1 MCRRPADEHLV
12 GLIRHMMR
20 PDAKDRPRASDVEEQ
35 IALIGGIAK
44 ATGGSEFSQPCCGLG
59 MFLPE
64 PDSPGEVANA
74 VKIFKTT
81 FKIIHGNTHME
92 SQKIGWHHVKYF
104 VDVQYPR
111 LVERVHLYAVSAD
124 PLAHVPLLIGDLAS
138 KLQPNLLRSGWA
150 AFRACLRDLRLI

>member
-1 MCRRPADEHLV
+1 
-12 GLIRHMMR
+12 MMR
-20 PDAKDRPRASDVEEQ
+20 PDAKDRPRASHVEEQ
-35 IALIGGIAK
+35 IALIGGLAK

-64 PDSPGEVANA
+64 PHSPGEVAHAAKMFQMN
-74 VKIFKTT
+74 

-104 VDVQYPR
+104 VDVQYPQ
-111 LVERVHLYAVSAD
+111 LVKKVHLYAMSAD
-124 PLAHVPLLIGDLAS
+124 PLTHVPLLIGDLAS

-150 AFRACLRDLRLI
+150 TFRACLRDLRLV